1 MGDMQIRIVPS
12 SDQPIY
18 VQIADSIEDQIA
30 RHVLQPGERLPSAR
44 VLASSLGINMH
55 TVLRAYAHLQER
67 SLVEMR
73 KGRGGVV
80 VAGAPD
86 IERSARQ
93 LVSAAQKTGMTK
105 TELDSII
112 REAWE

>member
-1 MGDMQIRIVPS
+1 
-12 SDQPIY
+12 
-18 VQIADSIEDQIA
+18 
-30 RHVLQPGERLPSAR
+30 
-44 VLASSLGINMH
+44 
-55 TVLRAYAHLQER
+55 
-67 SLVEMR
+67 MR

-105 TELDSII
+105 TELEIII
-112 REAWE
+112 REAWQ

>member
-1 MGDMQIRIVPS
+1 MGNMLIRILPS

-30 RHVLQPGERLPSAR
+30 RRVLEPGERLPSAR
-44 VLASSLGINMH
+44 ALASKLGINMH
-55 TVLRAYAHLQER
+55 TVLRAYSHLQEH

-105 TELDSII
+105 TELEIII
-112 REAWE
+112 REAWD